1 MYTNCHVMWD
11 TLSLLGYLEISKNR
25 GLSALILISTIL
37 KFSAQTLI
45 LISTILK
52 FPAQTLILISTILKF
67 PAQTL
72 RQFQQKSRKP
82 KPKIK
87 KYD

>member
-52 FPAQTLILISTILKF
+52 FPAQTL
-67 PAQTL
+67 